1 MNRILRAIA
10 LFAMLTAEVNLF
22 ALGSREERPLRY
34 ALSGNPDTLDPHR
47 TAGTLTFQV
56 LKSVYDTLVEPD
68 ENGKIVPALAER
80 WDVSQDGRIWTFRL
94 RGGVTFHDG
103 TALTSRDVKA
113 TFLRLLDK
121 NTASPNSTE
130 FSAIAEIEIPDDRT
144 VAFVLHSPSAPFLAS
159 LASGWSAILPASLIA
174 AEHDFG
180 SRPVGTGPF
189 VFSEW
194 VRDNKIVL
202 KKNAAYWMSGKPR
215 LPGVEFRIIVERS
228 VQVQG
233 LLAGQ
238 IDICDLYDDVD
249 VPILEKN
256 PDTLVEKK
264 LTSLVMVMAMNTSRP
279 ALSDIRVRQ
288 AINHAVDKQKV
299 LDIAYGGGVPSG
311 TFMDN
316 GDPYYRDFTDFYPYN
331 PERARSLLS
340 NSGAA
345 GDRVLEMVLPQNF
358 EPHVRAGQLYQ
369 EMLSR
374 VGLSVKIRLVDWSTW
389 ISDVYRGG
397 NYDLTVIGHT
407 GKLDPDN
414 RLTGYGTERT
424 YVRWINLE
432 TAKLIA
438 EARTLPDFAAR
449 KAKYDRILEIMAR
462 EVPFV
467 FTGTSYRY
475 IGMRKNLEGFV
486 MQAKLDTPDFRSARF
501 R

>member
-1 MNRILRAIA
+1 MNRIRLAVA
-10 LFAMLTAEVNLF
+10 LFAMLAAAVNLF

-80 WDVSQDGRIWTFRL
+80 WDVSEDGRIWTFRL

-103 TALTSRDVKA
+103 TPLSSRDVKA

-130 FSAIAEIEIPDDRT
+130 FSAITEIEIPDDRT

-174 AEHDFG
+174 AGHDFG

-238 IDICDLYDDVD
+238 LDICDLYDDVD
-249 VPILEKN
+249 VPILEKS

-449 KAKYDRILEIMAR
+449 KEKYDRILEIMAR

-475 IGMRKNLEGFV
+475 IGMRKNVEGFV